1 MLFFISTNCGKIE
14 GIHPSQDPCNYN
26 LKIRLPKIEIK
37 SAEEIKSIGN
47 YSFYFEAMYQYAKET
62 ILIDDKTFDQDNPKT
77 WENKLSLIMHELY
90 HHIQHVNDDL
100 YKNYKCHSDIET
112 PAYKVQSAYL
122 TIELDRKLSVMESF
136 QLETD
141 EEMFL
146 VQGVKCINETHYKWY
161 KGEYKEGKY
170 NGQGTFNYSFGTI
183 YEGDWKDGKKHGQ
196 GTLTSHSG
204 DKYVG
209 EFNDGRW
216 DGQGTYTWSNGDK
229 YEGEWKDEKKHG
241 QGTLTLSNGE
251 TYVGE
256 FKDGKRN
263 GKGTTTFGKGK
274 WAGDK
279 YVGEWEDDK
288 PLMASVGK
296 GTYTWSNGNKYVGE
310 WKGWLQHGQGTLT
323 WSNGYRF
330 KGEWKDHKE
339 WNGTIYDKKGNIYSK
354 YVNGKEIKQ

>member
-1 MLFFISTNCGKIE
+1 MTEMLSFISKNCGKIE

-47 YSFYFEAMYQYAKET
+47 YSFYFQAMYQYAKET
-62 ILIDDKTFDQDNPKT
+62 ILIDDKYFDQDNPKT
-77 WENKLSLIMHELY
+77 WENKLGLIMHELY

-112 PAYKVQSAYL
+112 PAYKVQLAYK
-122 TIELDRKLSVMESF
+122 TIELDEKLSVMGSF
-136 QLETD
+136 LLEVD
-141 EEMFL
+141 EKMFL

-170 NGQGTFNYSFGTI
+170 NGQGTFNYPFGTI
-183 YEGDWKDGKKHGQ
+183 YEGEWKDGKKHGQ

-209 EFNDGRW
+209 EFKG
-216 DGQGTYTWSNGDK
+216 
-229 YEGEWKDEKKHG
+229 
-241 QGTLTLSNGE
+241 
-251 TYVGE
+251 
-256 FKDGKRN
+256 GKRN

-279 YVGEWEDDK
+279 YVGKWKDDK

-296 GTYTWSNGNKYVGE
+296 GTYTWSNGNRYVGE
-310 WKGWLQHGQGTLT
+310 WKDWKKHGQGTLT
-323 WSNGYRF
+323 WYDGYRF
-330 KGEWKDHKE
+330 KGEWKDNKQ
-339 WNGTIYDKKGNIYSK
+339 WNGTTYDKNGNIYSK
-354 YVNGKEIKQ
+354 YVNGKVQK